1 MEKIGKIGIE
11 DDNRFDKTWALF
23 SKQHGFGFGT

>member
-11 DDNRFDKTWALF
+11 DDNQFAKTWALF
-23 SKQHGFGFGT
+23 YKQHGFGI